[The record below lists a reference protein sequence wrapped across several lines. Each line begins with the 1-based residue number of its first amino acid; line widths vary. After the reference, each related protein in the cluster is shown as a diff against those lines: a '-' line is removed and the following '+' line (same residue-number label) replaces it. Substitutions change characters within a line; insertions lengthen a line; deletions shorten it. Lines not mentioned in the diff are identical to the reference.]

1 MYADVVSWFDGVC
14 VMFNLF
20 KKSQAVQ
27 TADDKTE
34 QPDANR
40 SVSFNSASSMQ
51 LAITQCLQTYT
62 LDNQPILQR
71 IRKAEQHKDSL
82 TLDIQLSS
90 QENAEKIHHELHQLL
105 NPVGIHEINLN
116 VILVKNPTSKAAN
129 HQPESSLPKTI
140 DASKTPSSN
149 NKEAVQPS
157 DQSHPNQPNE
167 PDQTVNQSQ
176 QASNRQP
183 PKQSQ
188 LSPHPRI
195 KHILVVASGKG
206 GVGKSTTAVN
216 LALALQ
222 KQQKRVGILDADIY
236 GPSIPAMLGVAD
248 KKPELENEQF
258 VPIDAKGLAML
269 SIGSLLEAEHTPV
282 AWRGPKA
289 TGALMQLYGQT
300 NWPNLDYLVI
310 DMPPGTGD
318 IQLTLAQ
325 RIPVT
330 GAVIVT
336 TPQHIALLDA
346 QKGIEMFAKTQIPV
360 IGVVENMALH
370 VCSNCGHTEA
380 IFGEGGAEQVTQ
392 HYQVPLLGQLPLA
405 KGIREQMDIGCP
417 SVIANDGTGDDF
429 AVHYQDIA
437 KKIEQHIQ
445 SFAKV
450 DNQRIF

>member
-1 MYADVVSWFDGVC
+1 
-14 VMFNLF
+14 MFNLF
-20 KKSQAVQ
+20 KKSQPVQ
-27 TADDKTE
+27 TANHKTE
-34 QPDANR
+34 PKQTDDNP
-40 SVSFNSASSMQ
+40 SVDSNHADMQ
-51 LAITQCLQTYT
+51 VAITQCLQNHT
-62 LDNQPILQR
+62 LGDESILQR
-71 IRKAEQHKDSL
+71 IRKAEQHKHSL
-82 TLDIQLSS
+82 TLDIYLLK
-90 QENAEKIHHELHQLL
+90 QENPEQVHRELHQLL
-105 NPVGIHEINLN
+105 NPIGIQEINLN
-116 VILVKNPTSKAAN
+116 VILAKTNTENVSNSQSAKTQTTKN
-129 HQPESSLPKTI
+129 QLPKTI
-140 DASKTPSSN
+140 DASKTSNSN
-149 NKEAVQPS
+149 NKEAAQPS
-157 DQSHPNQPNE
+157 DQSQANQPN
-167 PDQTVNQSQ
+167 QTINQSQ
-176 QASNRQP
+176 QAGNRQP
-183 PKQSQ
+183 PTQSQ
-188 LSPHPRI
+188 LAPHPRI

-258 VPIDAKGLAML
+258 VPIEAKGLAML

-417 SVIANDGTGDDF
+417 SVIANDGKGDDF
-429 AVHYQDIA
+429 AVHYQGIA
-437 KKIEQHIQ
+437 EQIEQQIQ
-445 SFAKV
+445 IFAKV